1 MIVSLSYDL
10 SSISY
15 SEILSALAKHSFAKP
30 RHHIRNVMHRT
41 RTPILFSLMLLFS
54 LAAYGQSGRNQPKPT
69 PTPEDHPEK
78 VVSEEI
84 KLNVLAFDPEGK
96 FFGDVKAE
104 DLVITED
111 NILHQPSSVRRIP
124 ANVVIVM
131 DTGGEMRQV
140 KSLDQTRKTAKAVVS
155 ALAAGDS
162 VAVIQYSDKAEVLL
176 EWTTD
181 KQQALDAIAKKSK
194 FGRRSVFVR
203 ALDLAN
209 EFLTKSQ
216 LENKHIVLISDGTD
230 SIATPDEKNAAMRRL
245 LATDINVHVI
255 SYTGMEIADVKPRAS
270 GIMRTP
276 PPKAMPDEVAAGLP
290 PGVRESARPPVKVSI
305 NTDRAF
311 IRKMKSRKADLE
323 DSEKQLGALSENT
336 NGEFVVPY
344 TIEEMIEKS
353 GLVARMI
360 DSGYVVT
367 YVPKR
372 PLDEVRGT
380 EERTIDVTSKRPGL
394 IIQAKRKL
402 IVTN

>member
-1 MIVSLSYDL
+1 MY
-10 SSISY
+10 
-15 SEILSALAKHSFAKP
+15 
-30 RHHIRNVMHRT
+30 RT
-41 RTPILFSLMLLFS
+41 STPILFSLMLLFS
-54 LAAYGQSGRNQPKPT
+54 LAAYAQSGRNQVKPT
-69 PTPEDHPEK
+69 PTPDDQPEK

-96 FFGDVKAE
+96 FFGGVKTE

-140 KSLDQTRKTAKAVVS
+140 KSLDQTRKTAKAVVA
-155 ALAAGDS
+155 ALAEGDS

-181 KQQALDAIAKKSK
+181 KQQALDAIGKKSK

-230 SIATPDEKNAAMRRL
+230 STSTPDEKNAAMRRI

-270 GIMRTP
+270 TIMKTP
-276 PPKAMPDEVAAGLP
+276 PPQAMPDHVKAGLP
-290 PGVRESARPPVKVSI
+290 PGVREHASPSIKVSMS
-305 NTDRAF
+305 TDRAF
-311 IRKMKSRKADLE
+311 IRLMKSRKADLE
-323 DSEKQLGALSENT
+323 DSEKQLGTLSENT

-353 GLVARMI
+353 ALVARMI

-372 PLDEVRGT
+372 PLGEVEGT
-380 EERTIDVTSKRPGL
+380 QERTIDVTSKRPGL

-402 IVTN
+402 LVKN